1 MSVEEPHSED
11 TTSGFGRGVLLLALA
26 NGLYVVLGYGSTA
39 ALAHMLRPAEFG
51 GYGVVLSWIT
61 ILTALLVKGI
71 ATSTAREM
79 ASSHVDAPTAWRA
92 GAGLGMRLAI
102 ALAIVGAAISPLASR
117 WFGSGDLAL
126 QFAIGALG
134 ALTFGVNAV
143 LLAWPTGTRDY
154 ARQALTQ
161 AAYAVARLALTLG
174 GAAVWGID
182 GAVVGYV
189 LAPLVAAAP
198 LVARHPAA
206 SVELGPVRRR
216 MLANV
221 VPVAL
226 ASVAVT
232 GFFVV
237 DVFAMSGVLGGS
249 SHAVGVYVAYGTLA
263 HVPFFL
269 LQATS
274 IAMVPAIVAA
284 QGAGAR
290 AHAIRRTL
298 TDTVVL
304 LAGPTLV
311 LVTAGDASARVV
323 FGSAYRVDDLVVAP
337 LALATAAVTM
347 ISGLIAVDVAIGRV
361 RGALALA
368 GLGIGGVAVAAW
380 LAARG
385 GALHA
390 ERDVA
395 WAVLAV
401 TVVSVLAA
409 AWHASHR
416 HGARLDASRAL
427 RGGLVG
433 AVACLPPLLCHD
445 DVLRMLVGVACGIAW
460 VAAVLRLGL
469 IDIGRAASSP
479 ADI

>member
-1 MSVEEPHSED
+1 M
-11 TTSGFGRGVLLLALA
+11 LLLALA
-26 NGLYVVLGYGSTA
+26 NGLYVVLGYGSTTI
-39 ALAHMLRPAEFG
+39 LARMLEPADFG

-79 ASSHVDAPTAWRA
+79 AGSAVDTATAWRA
-92 GAGLGMRLAI
+92 GAGLGVRLA
-102 ALAIVGAAISPLASR
+102 VGLTLLGAVASPAASN
-117 WFGSGDLAL
+117 WFGSADLTR

-134 ALTFGVNAV
+134 ALTFGANAV

-154 ARQALTQ
+154 ARQSLTQ
-161 AAYAVARLALTLG
+161 AAYAIARLVLTVG
-174 GAAVWGID
+174 GAAAWGIN

-189 LAPLVAAAP
+189 VAPLVAAAP
-198 LVARHPAA
+198 LVRRHPAA
-206 SVELGPVRRR
+206 QEPLAPVRRR
-216 MLANV
+216 MLRQV

-237 DVFAMSGVLGGS
+237 DVFAMSGVLGGA

-284 QGAGAR
+284 TGVGAR
-290 AHAIRRTL
+290 SQAIRRTL
-298 TDTVVL
+298 TDTIVL
-304 LAGPTLV
+304 LAGPTLI
-311 LVTAGDASARVV
+311 LATAGDAAARVV
-323 FGSAYRVDDLVVAP
+323 FGHAYRVDDLVVAP
-337 LALATAAVTM
+337 LAVATSAVT
-347 ISGLIAVDVAIGRV
+347 IASGLLAVDIAIGRV

-368 GLGIGGVAVAAW
+368 AAGVAGVAVAAW
-380 LAARG
+380 LAARASHG
-385 GALHA
+385 HA

-401 TVVSVLAA
+401 SVAAVMTLAA
-409 AWHASHR
+409 HAMRR
-416 HGARLDASRAL
+416 HGARIDVSRSV
-427 RGGLVG
+427 RGAAVGLV
-433 AVACLPPLLCHD
+433 AATPPLFVSG
-445 DVLRMLVGVACGIAW
+445 DVARMSAGVVCGIAW
-460 VAAVLRLGL
+460 LLLVVRLGL
-469 IDIGRAASSP
+469 IDVRRATHSP